1 LEQLSEFVAKNT
13 VAIEALQA
21 VPNSLE
27 MLMSKVDELVNMLP
41 NEDQNF
47 DELASEAGNS
57 IIFVFNNM
65 STNDGQA

>member
-1 LEQLSEFVAKNT
+1 MEQLSEFVAKNT